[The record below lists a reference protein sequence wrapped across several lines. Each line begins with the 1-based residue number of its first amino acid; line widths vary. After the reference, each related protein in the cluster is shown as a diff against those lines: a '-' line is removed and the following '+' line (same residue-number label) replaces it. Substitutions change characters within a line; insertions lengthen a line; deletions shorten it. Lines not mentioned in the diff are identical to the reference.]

1 MKNKILIAIA
11 HGSEEL
17 EAITIV
23 NILRR
28 AEFDVLIYSEDAIVV
43 CARGTKIIP
52 DITNLDEI
60 DIKELDAI
68 VLPGGLIGVENLSS
82 NAKLIELIKK
92 VNEENK
98 LIGAICAAP
107 LILHSHNIIDSN
119 CVLTSHPSVKNQLL
133 TYKYVNDDVVIYDN
147 IITSRGI
154 GTALE
159 FSFAIIEQILGND
172 EVANM
177 IKEDIV
183 YIGS

>member
-1 MKNKILIAIA
+1 MNKKIIIPISQ
-11 HGSEEL
+11 GSEEL
-17 EAITIV
+17 EAVTII
-23 NILRR
+23 NMLRR
-28 AEFDVLIYSEDAIVV
+28 AEFDVVVYSENVIVA

-52 DITNLDEI
+52 DIVSLDEI

-92 VNEENK
+92 VNDENK

-107 LILHSHNIIDSN
+107 LILHNHSIIDTK
-119 CVLTSHPSVKNQLL
+119 CVLTSHPSVKNQLSS
-133 TYKYVNDDVVIYDN
+133 YQYINDNVVIYDN

-159 FSFAIIEQILGND
+159 FSFAIIEQLLGDDKVVNQ
-172 EVANM
+172 

-183 YIGS
+183 YIGN